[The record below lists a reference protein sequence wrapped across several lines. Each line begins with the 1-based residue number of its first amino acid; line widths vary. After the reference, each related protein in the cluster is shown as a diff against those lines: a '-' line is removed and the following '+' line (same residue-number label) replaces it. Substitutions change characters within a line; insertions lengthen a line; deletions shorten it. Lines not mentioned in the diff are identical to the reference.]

1 MIKIARTRPGA
12 WVCTQCLVHQQRQP
26 QLQSRRSFFWGA
38 RSATT
43 ASTAAP
49 EAAQATAHA
58 DLASAAASASAASV
72 LRSAPAAHGD
82 SVAHND
88 ATLRSIFDSTSAWKA
103 FSAAGRAAA
112 DGRRVGLFRNAYLT
126 EPEGFLRFTYA
137 SLNKA
142 QRIVDKVA
150 RASTLDEYRGIVRDL
165 DRLSDLLCRVIDLCD
180 FVRTTPP
187 DARTQQAASE
197 AWAMTYQY
205 MNQLNTTTHLND
217 QLGTAMANPDVV
229 AGWSEEERTVAEMLK
244 LDFTKSAVNLPQ
256 ASRDRFVDLS
266 QQISEV
272 GSLFV
277 DRMSPAQPW
286 VELPSADCRGLDP
299 VLARRFTV
307 GRGGSSTVRLPAVS
321 AESALALR
329 TIHDEDARKKIYYAS
344 RTASKTS
351 VGLLEE
357 MLALRSELARL
368 AGFDSYAHMALRDRM
383 MAKSPESVHQFLK
396 ALSRRNAPLVEREVE
411 DLVAA
416 KRRATHSADLAV
428 NPWDKDFYMAALRRA
443 AEGGEAVSDVAPGA
457 QKVVPKKRDGP
468 LSHYFSLG
476 TVMQGLSRLFQRL
489 YGIRFIPRETPAGE
503 TWHPDVRRLDV
514 VSDTEGHVAVL
525 YCDLFYRDDK
535 SPNPAH
541 FTVRCSRE
549 IAADEI
555 EEAAAAQNQ
564 NQDQLQDAL
573 TSEPLAPHDAA
584 NDGMAI
590 SRDRTTGAVKQLPT
604 IALVCDFARS
614 GGATR
619 SLFSGKADEKP
630 ALLTYHEVE
639 TLFHEMGHA
648 IHSVLARTSLQTV
661 AGTRCATDLAELP
674 STLMEQFAADP
685 AVLALFARHYETDAP
700 VDYEQ
705 VAEGL
710 RRARRFEGLD
720 DENQIVLAMLD
731 QAYHGTTPVGNQ
743 STDIFHTLQRAVMA
757 GNGPVDPR
765 GTCWQGFFGH
775 LFGYGATYY
784 SYLFDRVLA
793 ERVWRVVFAGGQN
806 GGALQRENGEHLRD
820 SLLRWGGGRE
830 PWRCVSDTLR
840 DGRLAAGDET
850 AMAIVGS
857 WGTSHRK

>member
-1 MIKIARTRPGA
+1 MIKIARTRPQA
-12 WVCTQCLVHQQRQP
+12 WVCAQCLVHQRPPP
-26 QLQSRRSFFWGA
+26 QRSFFWGT
-38 RSATT
+38 RTSTT
-43 ASTAAP
+43 ASTG
-49 EAAQATAHA
+49 ATET
-58 DLASAAASASAASV
+58 ASAANHSDLSSAVAAAAA
-72 LRSAPAAHGD
+72 LRSPASHADTSTAHD
-82 SVAHND
+82 D
-88 ATLRSIFDSTSAWKA
+88 ATLRAIFDSTSAWKA
-103 FSAAGRAAA
+103 FSEAGRAAA
-112 DGRRVGLFRNAYLT
+112 DGRHGGLFRNAYLT
-126 EPEGFLRFTYA
+126 EPAGFLRFTHA
-137 SLNKA
+137 SLAKA

-187 DARTQQAASE
+187 DARTQQAAGE
-197 AWAMTYQY
+197 AWAITYQY
-205 MNQLNTTTHLND
+205 MNQLNTTTVLND

-229 AGWSEEERTVAEMLK
+229 SSWSEEERTVAEMLK

-272 GSLFV
+272 GSRFV
-277 DRMSPAQPW
+277 DSMAPAQPW
-286 VELPSADCRGLDP
+286 VDLPSSACRGLDP
-299 VLARRFTV
+299 MVARRFT
-307 GRGGSSTVRLPAVS
+307 RGSTLRLPAVS
-321 AESALALR
+321 GEAALALR
-329 TIHDEDARKKIYYAS
+329 TIYDEDARKTIYYAS
-344 RTASKTS
+344 RTASPLS
-351 VGLLEE
+351 VATLEE
-357 MLALRSELARL
+357 MLGLRSELARL

-383 MAKSPESVHQFLK
+383 MAKSPESVHQFLT
-396 ALSRRNAPLVEREVE
+396 ALSRSNAPLVEREVE

-416 KRRATHSADLAV
+416 KRLANHSADIAL
-428 NPWDKDFYMAALRRA
+428 NPWDKDFYMSALRRA
-443 AEGGEAVSDVAPGA
+443 AETQGQGEENAEGH
-457 QKVVPKKRDGP
+457 VVPKKRDGP

-489 YGIRFIPRETPAGE
+489 YGIRFVPRETPAGE

-555 EEAAAAQNQ
+555 EEAATTST
-564 NQDQLQDAL
+564 LQDAL
-573 TSEPLAPHDAA
+573 TSEVLAPHDAA

-590 SRDRTTGAVKQLPT
+590 SRDRTTGVVKQLPT
-604 IALVCDFARS
+604 IALVCDFQRS
-614 GGATR
+614 GGGGN
-619 SLFSGKADEKP
+619 SSIFGKAADSKP

-639 TLFHEMGHA
+639 TMFHEMGHA

-731 QAYHGTTPVGNQ
+731 QAYHGTTPVGNN
-743 STDIFHTLQRAVMA
+743 STEIFHTLQKRVMA
-757 GNGPVDPR
+757 GGGPIDPR

-793 ERVWRVVFAGGQN
+793 ERVWRVVFAGGQD
-806 GGALQRENGEHLRD
+806 GGALRRENGEHLRD
-820 SLLRWGGGRE
+820 SLLRWGGGRD
-830 PWRCVSDTLR
+830 PWRCVSDALR
-840 DGRLAAGDET
+840 DGRLAAGDEA
-850 AMAIVGS
+850 AMGIVGS